1 MEIFY
6 NGQALAHAPT
16 MVAEVS
22 DQPLQNGVAYTV
34 SDELAALLLER
45 AEWGEKP
52 GAVAEPAP
60 PAAPWALFVAID
72 RVDELIAR
80 AMWDAGYRS
89 RADVAQA
96 VESEGWQVLK
106 KISGIGDS
114 RAQVIAAWSQEESE

>member
-1 MEIFY
+1 MDIFY
-6 NGQALAHAPT
+6 NGQALSHAPVT
-16 MVAEVS
+16 VAAVS
-22 DQPLQNGVAYTV
+22 DEPLQNGTAYPV

-45 AEWGEKP
+45 AEWGETP
-52 GAVAEPAP
+52 GVVAEPVAP
-60 PAAPWALFVAID
+60 ASPWALFVAID

-96 VESEGWQVLK
+96 VERDGWQVLK
-106 KISGIGDS
+106 QISGIGDS

>member
-1 MEIFY
+1 MRRLYFV
-6 NGQALAHAPT
+6 GQLPLDAPVYVPGVSGEPMRGDVAYEVDDDLADILLAR
-16 MVAEVS
+16 ADWIDASAVS
-22 DQPLQNGVAYTV
+22 DTAK
-34 SDELAALLLER
+34 E
-45 AEWGEKP
+45 
-52 GAVAEPAP
+52 
-60 PAAPWALFVAID
+60 PWALFVAID

-114 RAQVIAAWSQEESE
+114 RAQVIAAWSQESE